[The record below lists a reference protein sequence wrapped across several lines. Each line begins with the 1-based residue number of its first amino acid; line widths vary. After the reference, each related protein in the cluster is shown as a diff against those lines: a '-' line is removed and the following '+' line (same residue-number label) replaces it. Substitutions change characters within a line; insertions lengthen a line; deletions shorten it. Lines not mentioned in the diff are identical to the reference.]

1 MSGSTQFSRSRSK
14 RSVSLLIAL
23 LALGCA
29 NSASPQFSA
38 ESAWQYLTRQC
49 DFGPRVP
56 GSPQHAQTVR
66 FLTEQLQAQGATV
79 QLQRFEIA
87 DPYSGGVLPLTNIV
101 GSFLPSRKRRV
112 LLAAHYDT
120 RPRADR
126 ETVDSLRALPIL
138 GANDAASGVAVLLEI
153 GRLIS
158 QQPPGDIGVDIVFFD
173 GEDYGKEGDLNY
185 YLLGS
190 KYFAANLAGYRP
202 VCGILL
208 DMVGARGAKIRQEG
222 NSLAGAPRLT
232 TDLFARAARLE
243 LDVFVPER
251 FDAMFDDH
259 VPLLRAGIP
268 TVDLIGLPYEHWHT
282 LADTPEA
289 CDPETLRQV
298 GTLLLDFL
306 YDFDFE
312 R

>member
-1 MSGSTQFSRSRSK
+1 VK
-14 RSVSLLIAL
+14 RCAAFLAAL
-23 LALGCA
+23 LALGCSQ
-29 NSASPQFSA
+29 SAPPEFSA
-38 ESAWQYLTRQC
+38 ESAWRYLVRQC

-56 GSPQHAQTVR
+56 GSPEHAQTVR
-66 FLTEQLQAQGATV
+66 YLTEQLQAHGATV
-79 QLQRFEIA
+79 QLQRFEIT
-87 DPYSGGVLPLTNIV
+87 DPYDGGVLPLTNII
-101 GSFLPSRKRRV
+101 GSFLPSRTRRV
-112 LLAAHYDT
+112 LLVAHYDT
-120 RPRADR
+120 RPRADQ

-153 GRLIS
+153 GRLIA
-158 QQPPGDIGVDIVFFD
+158 QRPPDDIGVDIVFFD
-173 GEDYGKEGDLNY
+173 GEDFGKEGDLTH

-208 DMVGARGAKIRQEG
+208 DMVGAKDAEIRQEG

-232 TDLFARAARLE
+232 TNLFARAARLE

-251 FDAMFDDH
+251 FDPMFDDH
-259 VPLLRAGIP
+259 IPLLRAGIP

-312 R
+312 G